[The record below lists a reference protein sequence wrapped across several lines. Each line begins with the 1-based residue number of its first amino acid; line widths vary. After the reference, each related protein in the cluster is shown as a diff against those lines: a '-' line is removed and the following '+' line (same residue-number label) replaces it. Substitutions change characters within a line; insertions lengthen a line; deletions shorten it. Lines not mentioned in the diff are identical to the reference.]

1 MRFGLPPVDRRTWTD
16 AVAIGVSALMGVAL
30 AHTVHQDSPV
40 PPAAVLTVCLLLAAT
55 LAWRRT
61 RPLAV
66 LWTTVG
72 AGALAIAAALVSGPL
87 FATDAATHSL
97 AWFPPTAPFVAYTAA
112 SRCAADR
119 LLWASLG
126 ALAAVSLLTADPT
139 GVSGAGLRTF
149 LFTSLAAAT
158 ALYLSTHRSL
168 VGALNERAERA
179 EKEQHLLTEQA
190 RAEERA
196 RLAGEMHDI
205 VTHRV
210 SLIVLQAGALR
221 VTATDEA
228 VRSAA
233 EDLRATGYRAL
244 GELRDLTGVLS
255 RGHGPEPL
263 TDPDPGALVEDT
275 RRTGTPVDLET
286 RGDPSLA
293 SPLVAATLYRLL
305 QESLTNARKHAP
317 GARVS
322 VLLSYGPTAVRL
334 LVRNS
339 APTRAPDPDLV
350 ASGSGRG
357 LAGLLRRT
365 ELLGGTLTA
374 GPADSGGFEVQ
385 ATLPAHVPFTERAH
399 P

>member
-16 AVAIGVSALMGVAL
+16 AAAIGVSALMGAAL
-30 AHTVHQDSPV
+30 ARTVHPDPPV

-61 RPLAV
+61 RPLTV

-72 AGALAIAAALVSGPL
+72 AGALAIAVGLLSGPL
-87 FATDAATHSL
+87 FSADAAALSP
-97 AWFPPTAPFVAYTAA
+97 AWFPPTAPFAA
-112 SRCAADR
+112 FAAARRPPDR
-119 LLWASLG
+119 LLWVSLG
-126 ALAAVSLLTADPT
+126 ALAVVGLLTADPT
-139 GVSGAGLRTF
+139 AVSGAGLRTF
-149 LFTSLAAAT
+149 LFTGLAAAI
-158 ALYLSTHRSL
+158 ALYLSTHRRL

-179 EKEQHLLTEQA
+179 EREQRLLTEQA

-196 RLAGEMHDI
+196 RLAGEMHDL

-210 SLIVLQAGALR
+210 SLMVLQAGALR

-228 VRSAA
+228 VRAAA

-255 RGHGPEPL
+255 RGDGPHPL
-263 TDPDPGALVEDT
+263 TDPDPEALVEDT

-286 RGDPSLA
+286 GGDPALA

-317 GARVS
+317 GAPVS
-322 VLLSYGPTAVRL
+322 VLLSYSPTAVRL
-334 LVRNS
+334 RVRNG
-339 APTRAPDPDLV
+339 APTLSPDPDLV
-350 ASGSGRG
+350 ASGSGHG

-365 ELLGGTLTA
+365 ELLGGTLAA
-374 GPADSGGFEVQ
+374 GPDGSGGFEVQ
-385 ATLPAHVPFTERAH
+385 ATLPAHVPHTERTH